1 MADFLLACV
10 NGLTSGSIVFL
21 VAAGLTLVFGIA
33 GVLNFA
39 HGGVFAVAAYTM
51 YTLSSQLGA
60 SWFAFA
66 ASALV
71 AVVVA
76 AVLGATA
83 ELLFVRRFYALR
95 HEYMLLGTYAL
106 LLILD
111 GALQLIW
118 GLEPKSSPAPRGLR
132 GTVDLG
138 PIQVTTLSIFIILIA
153 LLALA
158 GLHFWLQRT
167 SFGHLAKAAAHDREA
182 AMSLGVNV
190 PFVLTGVFVVGSMLA
205 GVAGAVLAPN
215 QALHPE
221 LGNLFI
227 IQAFV
232 AVVLGG
238 LGSVAGAWIA
248 AIILGLADSLWFTY
262 LPQVPQIGVFVVLV
276 AILVLK
282 PAGLM
287 GSRA

>member
-1 MADFLLACV
+1 MAEFLLASV
-10 NGLTSGSIVFL
+10 NGVTSGSIVFL
-21 VAAGLTLVFGIA
+21 VAAGLTLVFGIG

-39 HGGVFAVAAYTM
+39 HGGVFAISAYVM

-60 SWFAFA
+60 SWWAFA
-66 ASALV
+66 ASTLV
-71 AVVVA
+71 AIGVA
-76 AVLGATA
+76 AALGGTA
-83 ELLFVRRFYALR
+83 ELLFVRRFYPLR

-118 GLEPKSSPAPRGLR
+118 GTEPKSSPAPQGLR

-138 PIQVTTLSIFIILIA
+138 PIQVTTLSLFIILIA
-153 LLALA
+153 LIALA
-158 GLHFWLQRT
+158 GLYYWLQRT
-167 SFGHLAKAAAHDREA
+167 SFGHLARAAAHDRDA
-182 AMSLGVNV
+182 AMTVGVNV
-190 PFVLTGVFVVGSMLA
+190 PFVLTGVFIIGSMLA

-262 LPQVPQIGVFVVLV
+262 LPDVPQIGVFVVLV
-276 AILVLK
+276 AILVVK
-282 PAGLM
+282 PTGLI
-287 GSRA
+287 GSKA

>member
-1 MADFLLACV
+1 MAEFLLACV

-21 VAAGLTLVFGIA
+21 VAAGLTLVFGIG

-39 HGGVFAVAAYTM
+39 HGGVFAIGAYTM

-60 SWFAFA
+60 SWWAFA
-66 ASALV
+66 VSTLV
-71 AVVVA
+71 AIGIA
-76 AVLGATA
+76 AALGGAA
-83 ELLFVRRFYALR
+83 ELLFVRRFYRLR

-118 GLEPKSSPAPRGLR
+118 GTEPKSSPAPRGLR

-138 PIQVTTLSIFIILIA
+138 PISVTTLSLFIILIA
-153 LLALA
+153 LLALG
-158 GLHFWLQRT
+158 GLYYWLQRT
-167 SFGHLAKAAAHDREA
+167 SFGHLAKAAAHDRDA
-182 AMSLGVNV
+182 AMTVGVNV
-190 PFVLTGVFVVGSMLA
+190 PFVLTGVFVIGSMLA

-215 QALHPE
+215 QSLHPE

-262 LPQVPQIGVFVVLV
+262 LPDVPQIGVFVVLV
-276 AILVLK
+276 AILALK
-282 PAGLM
+282 PTGVM
-287 GSRA
+287 GARA

>member
-1 MADFLLACV
+1 MAEFLLAAI

-21 VAAGLTLVFGIA
+21 VAAGLTLVFGVG

-51 YTLSSQLGA
+51 YTMLSQLGT
-60 SWFAFA
+60 SWSAFA

-71 AVVVA
+71 AIAVA
-76 AVLGATA
+76 AVLGVLA
-83 ELLFVRRFYALR
+83 ELLFVRKFYKLR
-95 HEYMLLGTYAL
+95 HEYTLLGTYAL
-106 LLILD
+106 LLVID
-111 GALQLIW
+111 GSLLLVW
-118 GLEPKSSPAPRGLR
+118 GLEPKTSPAPQALR
-132 GTVDLG
+132 QAIDLG
-138 PIQVTTLSIFIILIA
+138 PIQVSTLSIFIILIA
-153 LLALA
+153 LLSLG
-158 GLHFWLQRT
+158 GLYYWLQRT

-182 AMSLGVNV
+182 SMSLGVNV
-190 PFVLTGVFVVGSMLA
+190 PFVMTGVFVVGSMLA

-215 QALHPE
+215 QALNPE

-238 LGSVAGAWIA
+238 LGSVGGAWLA

-262 LPQVPQIGVFVVLV
+262 LPDVPQIGVFVVLV

-282 PAGLM
+282 PTGLV
-287 GSRA
+287 GAKA

>member
-1 MADFLLACV
+1 MAEFLLACV
-10 NGLTSGSIVFL
+10 NGVTSGSIVFL
-21 VAAGLTLVFGIA
+21 VAAGLTLVFGIG

-39 HGGVFAVAAYTM
+39 HGGVFAISAYVM

-60 SWFAFA
+60 SWWAFA
-66 ASALV
+66 ASTLV
-71 AVVVA
+71 AIGVA
-76 AVLGATA
+76 AALGGAA
-83 ELLFVRRFYALR
+83 ELLFVRRFYPLR

-118 GLEPKSSPAPRGLR
+118 GTEPKSSPAPRGLR

-138 PIQVTTLSIFIILIA
+138 PIQVTTLSLFIILIA

-158 GLHFWLQRT
+158 GLYYWLQRT
-167 SFGHLAKAAAHDREA
+167 SFGHLAKAAAHDRDA
-182 AMSLGVNV
+182 AMTVGVNV
-190 PFVLTGVFVVGSMLA
+190 PFVLTGVFIVGSMLA

-248 AIILGLADSLWFTY
+248 AVILGLADSLWFTY
-262 LPQVPQIGVFVVLV
+262 LPDVPQIGVFVVLV
-276 AILVLK
+276 AILVIK
-282 PAGLM
+282 PTGLI
-287 GSRA
+287 GSKA